1 MTIANVIF
9 SKETAVS
16 LSSQLYILYDY
27 LIPPLAKRIK
37 GDFANKA
44 EANLMCEYISL
55 LELNKDDF

>member
-37 GDFANKA
+37 GDCANEA

-55 LELNKDDF
+55 LELNKDNF